1 MSNFCP
7 FMKATAKELCERIG
21 EAKEGEA
28 IDIWRA
34 LGDMTLDVIGSTVF
48 GCRFDCIRGK
58 GNDAVKAARI
68 IFKVNIASFSWNPYL
83 AIGMLCP
90 KFMLPLL
97 TFLSK
102 RFPTGAMK
110 EVEWAVNTLARL
122 SEAMVD
128 DANKEIANGG
138 DGGNHNLLKLFVKAH
153 NRETGD
159 PLGTDEV
166 KAQAFLYLLAGYETT
181 ANTLA
186 YSVYL
191 LSTNPEKEEKL
202 IEEIDRLSGSRQESF
217 QDLKSYVYTEGV
229 VKEALRLFGP
239 IPLTDRQASE
249 PMQLKNFKVDTDQVI
264 HISTRMMHRNREYFP
279 SPEEFMPERFVKG
292 SEVFDEQEHRAFVP
306 WGLGPRM
313 CVAADFALMEAKLA
327 LITLYKRFRFEYN
340 KAKKFEVSFGASLSP
355 VNGIEVF
362 VHPR

>member
-1 MSNFCP
+1 
-7 FMKATAKELCERIG
+7 
-21 EAKEGEA
+21 
-28 IDIWRA
+28 
-34 LGDMTLDVIGSTVF
+34 
-48 GCRFDCIRGK
+48 
-58 GNDAVKAARI
+58 
-68 IFKVNIASFSWNPYL
+68 
-83 AIGMLCP
+83 
-90 KFMLPLL
+90 MLPLL

-122 SEAMVD
+122 SEAMLD

-249 PMQLKNFKVDTDQVI
+249 PMQVSCVSVFVSPPSSLIFSPLLLSMQLKNFKVDTDQVI

-306 WGLGPRM
+306 WGLGESCFFLRSNQSLLRVSNFFILSTGPRM